1 MRPWIQAC
9 KACGLVNVEER
20 KGKRRMITRYHPTV
34 RIHDLR
40 HSYASHMVSNGVS
53 LQIVGKLLGH
63 TQASTTM
70 RYAHLQDEALRT
82 ATDRFGEIYTETK
95 LSSTGT

>member
-1 MRPWIQAC
+1 
-9 KACGLVNVEER
+9 
-20 KGKRRMITRYHPTV
+20 MITKYRPTV

-40 HSYASHMVSNGVS
+40 HSYASHLVSNGVS

-70 RYAHLQDEALRT
+70 RYAHLQNETLRA
-82 ATDRFGEIYTETK
+82 ATNRFGDIYTETK
-95 LSSTGT
+95 VLSSGT